1 MHRRTVAL
9 REPRPAAPSFAVNLG
24 RSKGVGM
31 DSDQKAARLFGA
43 LFLLTF
49 VTSIAGALLY
59 NPVLDHRD
67 YVLNG
72 TADWRIE
79 LGALL
84 EVGLV
89 ITNIGTA
96 VVLYPIARRYSETL
110 ALSFVASRIVES
122 TVIAVGAMSLLSIVT
137 LHQDGGGQAGALV
150 VQGRSLVAMHDW
162 TFLFGPGFCVGVG
175 NGIILGALMWKTG
188 LIPRRLALLGLIGGP
203 LVLIRATLI
212 LFDVVDPGD
221 AAGVL
226 VVPEILWEAAL
237 GFYPLIK
244 GFRTPQPPRADDW
257 KLGTGGGTRTAP
269 ATTG

>member
-1 MHRRTVAL
+1 MY
-9 REPRPAAPSFAVNLG
+9 
-24 RSKGVGM
+24 
-31 DSDQKAARLFGA
+31 SDQKAARLFGA

-59 NPVLDHRD
+59 NPVLDHKD

-122 TVIAVGAMSLLSIVT
+122 TIIAVGAMSLLSVVT

-203 LVLIRATLI
+203 LILIRAVLI
-212 LFDVVDPGD
+212 LFDVVDHGD
-221 AAGVL
+221 ATDVL
-226 VVPEILWEAAL
+226 AVPEILWELAL

-244 GFRTPQPPRADDW
+244 GFRIPPTPVADDW
-257 KLGTGGGTRTAP
+257 KLRAGDGTQTP
-269 ATTG
+269 AAVTG